1 MIRVSPTT
9 QAWSPTPS
17 PDGKLIGFALYEDG
31 TTQPWKTG
39 VMRAADGTP
48 LKIFDIARYG
58 RVMRWTADGKSMILI
73 RAEATDLWEWPI
85 DGSPLRRLTNFE
97 SGMISNFAISP
108 NQKRFVLARGNYSAE
123 AVLLENF

>member
-1 MIRVSPTT
+1 
-9 QAWSPTPS
+9 
-17 PDGKLIGFALYEDG
+17 
-31 TTQPWKTG
+31 
-39 VMRAADGTP
+39 
-48 LKIFDIARYG
+48 
-58 RVMRWTADGKSMILI
+58 MRWTADGKSMILI

-97 SGMISNFAISP
+97 SGVISNFAISP